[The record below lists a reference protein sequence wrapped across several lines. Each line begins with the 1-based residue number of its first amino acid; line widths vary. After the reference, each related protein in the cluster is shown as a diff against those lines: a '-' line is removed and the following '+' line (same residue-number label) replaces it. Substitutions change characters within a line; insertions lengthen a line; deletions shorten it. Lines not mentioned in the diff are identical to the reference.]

1 MSRRPQRV
9 LRALDVQTGRIVWE
23 LPQVGAGMSWGG
35 TLSTAGGVVF
45 FGEESGAFAAVDA
58 VDGRLLWSFQT
69 NQFWKASPMTYV
81 FDNKQ
86 YVAVAAGSDII
97 AFGLP
102 D

>member
-1 MSRRPQRV
+1 
-9 LRALDVQTGRIVWE
+9 
-23 LPQVGAGMSWGG
+23 
-35 TLSTAGGVVF
+35 
-45 FGEESGAFAAVDA
+45 VDA

-81 FDNKQ
+81 FDEIQ